1 VPDRRAR
8 EERRS
13 RTAATHTGNGYAGI
27 CALPTDLLDVV
38 AGAGSKAGGLGGT
51 RGFKPQWGQQQWI
64 ATHAAAVMAAARG
77 ESHLQSQR
85 ASPAKAKQV
94 ATCAH
99 YQLNHIRTPDFP
111 PPSICLSRPSPQ
123 PTGPTGSG
131 CRRRPYRTHSP
142 PTSPPTSPRATSS
155 HGVAAA
161 TANGGA
167 WRCERAAQ
175 GGPRV
180 GGRGARSKPQ
190 GGCCWWVWHGGGYR
204 LRTEKVTW
212 GRGCGGFGFDWV

>member
-64 ATHAAAVMAAARG
+64 ATQAAAVMAAARG

-131 CRRRPYRTHSP
+131 CRRRPYRTHSLHRVP
-142 PTSPPTSPRATSS
+142 LHRTGWQQQQRMSAHGGASEQRRAGRGSAAGGRAPSPKG
-155 HGVAAA
+155 GVA
-161 TANGGA
+161 
-167 WRCERAAQ
+167 
-175 GGPRV
+175 
-180 GGRGARSKPQ
+180 
-190 GGCCWWVWHGGGYR
+190 GGCGMA
-204 LRTEKVTW
+204 EVT
-212 GRGCGGFGFDWV
+212 G